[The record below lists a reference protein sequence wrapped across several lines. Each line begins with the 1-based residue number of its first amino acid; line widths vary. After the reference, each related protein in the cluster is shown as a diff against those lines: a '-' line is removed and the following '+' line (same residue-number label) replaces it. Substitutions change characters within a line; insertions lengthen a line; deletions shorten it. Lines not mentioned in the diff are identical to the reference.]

1 MIYAYYMKYPVR
13 HDFHEDHGGPG
24 DGAREHYGPCNDQGI
39 MSYQPPQN
47 LPRQWQSMI
56 INDNQ

>member
-56 INDNQ
+56 INDIQ